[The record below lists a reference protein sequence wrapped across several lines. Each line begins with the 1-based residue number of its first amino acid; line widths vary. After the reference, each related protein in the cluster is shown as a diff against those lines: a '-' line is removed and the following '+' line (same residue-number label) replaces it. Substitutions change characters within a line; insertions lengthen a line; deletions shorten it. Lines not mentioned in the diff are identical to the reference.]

1 MSSLTDAQRVAL
13 KAEAIAL
20 EHQGDALLERREYLL
35 AGIAY
40 VDASDRFRR
49 ARLTWPGYARVLLER
64 AGVAFACAGPE
75 AETHRIAAY
84 AKWARLVGMT
94 PDTEDVA

>member
-1 MSSLTDAQRVAL
+1 MSSLTDAQRAAL

-20 EHQGDALLERREYLL
+20 EHRGNALRERREYLL

-49 ARLTWPGYARVLLER
+49 ARLTWPGYARVLLDR
-64 AGVAFACAGPE
+64 AQLAFTCAGPE

-84 AKWARLVGMT
+84 AKWARLAGLE
-94 PDTEDVA
+94 PDMEDVA

>member
-1 MSSLTDAQRVAL
+1 MSTMTDAQRVAL

-20 EHQGDALLERREYLL
+20 EHRGDALLERREYLL

-49 ARLTWPGYARVLLER
+49 ARLTWPGHARVLLER
-64 AGVAFACAGPE
+64 AELAFTYAGPE
-75 AETHRIAAY
+75 AATHRIAAD
-84 AKWARLVGMT
+84 AKWARLAGMA
-94 PDTEDVA
+94 PDMEEAA

>member
-1 MSSLTDAQRVAL
+1 MSSLTDAQRAAL

-20 EHQGDALLERREYLL
+20 EHRGDALLARREYLL

-40 VDASDRFRR
+40 VDAADRFRR
-49 ARLTWPGYARVLLER
+49 ARLTWPGYARVLLDR
-64 AGVAFACAGPE
+64 AQLAFTCAGPE

-84 AKWARLVGMT
+84 AKWARLVGMA
-94 PDTEDVA
+94 PDTGDVV